1 MENNKYLYK
10 LLGTGKASKPDAN
23 DGSQKITIKY
33 NVFS

>member
-10 LLGTGKASKPDAN
+10 LLGTGKASEPDAN